1 VELVLGSL
9 QASGELIAE
18 AIETGRVA
26 GGAAG

>member
-18 AIETGRVA
+18 AIESGRVEA
-26 GGAAG
+26 GP